1 MSDLKPI
8 SIRVLPH
15 PYLGAAF
22 LLLFVTAFLLYL
34 DLNIYAA
41 VVGSFAVFAVPLLA
55 VTDRIRFDGRRLTRT
70 GLIPRLL
77 RRFAGVRNSIRLDQI
92 EHVDTQATR
101 AFKRNGRVIYAYKTS
116 IHGRSVTLK
125 FATGS
130 SRYISMISA
139 VFPNVPEDVLDN
151 RSIEL
156 RDFYINYREALRRAK
171 LSNIPSP
178 DVLSEMMQKGREVRA
193 NIESP
198 FPVDSPEH
206 KGKLADLRRLANQLR
221 VNGALLQASE
231 AFRRAVRLRSTDP
244 WLLFEFAKCLY
255 SFGVSER
262 DHRIERRAVAMLRLA
277 ERRAGNDAELLSRIG
292 ESYFQIGDWRRSG
305 AVFHRVKDELGE
317 TFRSLRGLAE
327 LALREGKI
335 AHVILNFS
343 AAREKTQSTALKRW
357 TDREVAYFSRLNSDD
372 EYMELEI
379 SRVNLVERLMRAR
392 SSSLYV
398 TALGFPVIVAGLL
411 LSWNSIANI
420 GWAVSA
426 AGVAVW
432 FVSNLLVLMLSSR
445 IPVELV
451 ENED

>member
-22 LLLFVTAFLLYL
+22 LLLFITAFLLYL

-41 VVGSFAVFAVPLLA
+41 VVGSFAAFAVPLLA
-55 VTDRIRFDGRRLTRT
+55 VTDRIRFDGKRLTRI
-70 GLIPRLL
+70 GLIFRLL
-77 RRFAGVRNSIRLDQI
+77 RRFAGVPNSIRINKI
-92 EHVDTQATR
+92 EHVDTQAIR
-101 AFKRNGRVIYAYKTS
+101 AFKRNGRVIYAYRTT
-116 IHGRSVTLK
+116 IRGPSVSLT
-125 FATGS
+125 FASGGS
-130 SRYISMISA
+130 TYASMINS
-139 VFPNVPEDVLDN
+139 VFPLVPEDALDN

-156 RDFYINYREALRRAK
+156 RDFYINHREALHRAK

-178 DVLSEMMQKGREVRA
+178 DVLAEMMQMTRGVRS
-193 NIESP
+193 NSENP
-198 FPVDSPEH
+198 LLGDSPEH

-262 DHRIERRAVAMLRLA
+262 DQRIERRAVAMLRLA

-305 AVFHRVKDELGE
+305 VVFRRVKEDIGE
-317 TFRSLRGLAE
+317 TFRALRGLAE

-343 AAREKTQSTALKRW
+343 AAGKTTDSRALKRW
-357 TDREVAYFSRLNSDD
+357 TDREVAYFSRLNNDD

-392 SSSLYV
+392 SSSLIV

-411 LSWNSIANI
+411 LSWNTIANV

-432 FVSNLLVLMLSSR
+432 LVSNLLVLMLSSR

-451 ENED
+451 ENGD